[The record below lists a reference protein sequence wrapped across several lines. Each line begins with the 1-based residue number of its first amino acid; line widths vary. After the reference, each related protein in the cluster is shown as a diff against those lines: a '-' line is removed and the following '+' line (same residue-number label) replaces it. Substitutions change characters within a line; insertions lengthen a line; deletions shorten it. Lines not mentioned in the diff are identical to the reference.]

1 MCFFELKSAK
11 KHPLA
16 ISMISVILFVV
27 FSLSVLI
34 VFYSYVLFPLLLNIL
49 AKGKSF
55 HFGNAVQPEGVS
67 VLISAYNE
75 ESVIREKIRS
85 VLDSDY
91 PSDKIEILIG
101 SDCSNDRTV
110 EIVNEIISNESRIQL
125 FNFSVRRGKPSV
137 INELVDK
144 AKFPLII
151 LTDANVYFEKNTI
164 AHLFRHFAEK
174 SVGLVGA
181 NILNVG
187 MRHDGISMQ
196 EKSYIQR
203 ENLIKYNE
211 GLLWGT
217 MMGPFGGC
225 YMIRKDL
232 YEPVPADSM
241 VDDFYISM
249 KILEKG
255 FKCRNELKAICYE
268 DVPNEMK
275 IEFRR
280 KARISSGNFQNLSRF
295 RSFLLNPFTIAGFC
309 FISHKLIRW
318 ITPLF
323 LIISLISLFFL
334 IPIGNIFLILF
345 IGEILLLL
353 SPLLDVI
360 LKKLGMHFKFIRFIA
375 YFSYMN
381 LALIKGYFDFKRG
394 IKSGVWVPT
403 KRN

>member
-1 MCFFELKSAK
+1 M
-11 KHPLA
+11 LA
-16 ISMISVILFVV
+16 G
-27 FSLSVLI
+27 
-34 VFYSYVLFPLLLNIL
+34 
-49 AKGKSF
+49 GKSF
-55 HFGNAVQPEGVS
+55 QFRQEMQPTGVS

-85 VLDSDY
+85 VLDTDY
-91 PSDKIEILIG
+91 PSDKIEVLIG
-101 SDCSNDRTV
+101 SDASDDKTV
-110 EIVNEIISNESRIQL
+110 EIINEIILTESRVRL
-125 FNFSVRRGKPSV
+125 FDFKQRRGKPSV
-137 INELVDK
+137 INDLVEK
-144 AKFPLII
+144 AKFPIVI
-151 LTDANVYFEKNTI
+151 LTDANVYFEKDTI
-164 AHLFRHFAEK
+164 SNLLRHFSEN

-187 MRHDGISMQ
+187 MRKDGISMQ

-203 ENLIKYNE
+203 ENLIKYHE

-225 YMIRKDL
+225 YMIRKEL
-232 YEPVPADSM
+232 FEPVPADSL

-255 FKCRNELKAICYE
+255 FQCRNELAAVCYE
-268 DVPNEMK
+268 DVPNEIK

-280 KARISSGNFQNLSRF
+280 KTRISSGNFQNLSRLS
-295 RSFLLNPFTIAGFC
+295 RFLLNPFSLAGFC

-323 LIISLISLFFL
+323 LLTSLISLFFL
-334 IPIGNIFLILF
+334 IPSGNIFLILF

-353 SPLLDVI
+353 APLIDVL
-360 LKKLGMHFKFIRFIA
+360 LKKIGLHFRFIRFIA

-381 LALIKGYFDFKRG
+381 LALIKGYFDFRRG

>member
-1 MCFFELKSAK
+1 
-11 KHPLA
+11 
-16 ISMISVILFVV
+16 MISVVLFAIFCFSV
-27 FSLSVLI
+27 FI
-34 VFYSYVLFPLLLNIL
+34 VFYSYVLFPLILRIL
-49 AKGKSF
+49 AKGRSF
-55 HFGNAVQPEGVS
+55 QFNDLDRPEGVS

-85 VLDSDY
+85 VFDTDY
-91 PSDKIEILIG
+91 PADKIEILIG
-101 SDCSNDRTV
+101 SDSSTDGTIG
-110 EIVNEIISNESRIQL
+110 IVNELMEKESRLRL
-125 FNFSVRRGKPSV
+125 FKFNERRGKPSV
-137 INELVDK
+137 INDLMEH
-144 AKFPLII
+144 AKFPFVI

-164 AHLFRHFAEK
+164 AKLFRHFSES

-187 MRHDGISMQ
+187 MRKDGISMQ

-203 ENLIKYNE
+203 ENLIKYHE

-225 YMIRKDL
+225 YMIRKEL
-232 YEPVPADSM
+232 FEKVPADSM

-255 FKCRNELKAICYE
+255 FKCRNELSAICYE

-275 IEFRR
+275 VEFRR

-295 RSFLLNPFTIAGFC
+295 STFLLNPFSMAGFC

-323 LIISLISLFFL
+323 LLSSLICLFFL
-334 IPIGNIFLILF
+334 IPSGKIFLILF
-345 IGEILLLL
+345 SGEIFLLL
-353 SPLLDVI
+353 SPLLDLF
-360 LKKLGMHFKFIRFIA
+360 LKKIGLHFKFIRFIA

-381 LALIKGYFDFKRG
+381 LALIKGYFDFRRG